1 MAREGRSKRIL
12 IIDNDE
18 AVLDV
23 LSEILTY
30 EGYQVTGLLET
41 PDILK
46 EINQHEPDILIIDYI
61 LDGINGGEM
70 CHQVKF
76 NEATC
81 KLPVVLMSAHSRV
94 IRSLGDYHCDVFI
107 SKPFDLKEMTDSIS
121 SLTRSDTFLE
131 RT

>member
-1 MAREGRSKRIL
+1 MAVVGRSKRVL

-18 AVLDV
+18 AVLEV
-23 LSEILTY
+23 LIEILMY

-41 PDILK
+41 PDILS
-46 EINQHEPDILIIDYI
+46 EINQHEPDILIIDFI

-81 KLPVVLMSAHSRV
+81 KLPVVLMSAYSKV
-94 IRSLGDYHCDVFI
+94 ICSLGNYHCDVFI

-121 SLTRSDTFLE
+121 SLIRADTFLK